1 LAASGGTGGGE
12 AASPPLELSR
22 YCVPYTPF
30 TKALATARLC
40 LVTTAGVYHP
50 NDPPFNA
57 AGDNSFRVIPGDAAA
72 CDLRYSD
79 EHYPHDCVDA
89 DLNCVF
95 PIDRVKELASEG
107 VIGGTTA
114 SHFSM
119 GYTQQLAEIRKTTLP
134 ALARAIDK
142 VRPDAVILTGG

>member
-1 LAASGGTGGGE
+1 
-12 AASPPLELSR
+12 
-22 YCVPYTPF
+22 
-30 TKALATARLC
+30 
-40 LVTTAGVYHP
+40 VTTAGVYHP

-57 AGDNSFRVIPGDAAA
+57 AGDHSFRIIPGEAAA
-72 CDLRYSD
+72 SDLRYSD
-79 EHYPHDCVDA
+79 EHYPHDCIDA

-95 PIDRVKELASEG
+95 PIDRLKELASEG

-119 GYTQQLAEIRKTTLP
+119 GFTQQLAEIRRTTVP
-134 ALARAIDK
+134 ALARAVDK